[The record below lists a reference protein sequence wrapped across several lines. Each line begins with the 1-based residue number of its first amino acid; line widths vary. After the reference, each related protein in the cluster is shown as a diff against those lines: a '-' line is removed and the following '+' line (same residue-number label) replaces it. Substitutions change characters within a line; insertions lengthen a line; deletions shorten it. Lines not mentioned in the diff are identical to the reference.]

1 MPKSTEH
8 WLELLYN
15 QAIIDYALMLAD
27 HALSDVNIDPSTN
40 AQTVIDYAHHEIH
53 DGEFFHIV
61 YEGQTTNTGEM
72 IAIAFYTPNTTK
84 WLHLTARISVGS
96 LTRAVL
102 LESPSIDLDEGT
114 NLAVWNR
121 NRMKKATLSGV
132 LNLNTVQTANM
143 ATSYTA
149 TQAVGA
155 NITISA
161 ATIMDSFTLGAPG
174 ANPARS
180 GIGGTTRE
188 EQEWVLEQGQ
198 QYALVGI
205 AGTNDDNAMT
215 LVMNFYEHTDK
226 A

>member
-8 WLELLYN
+8 LLQLLYN
-15 QAIIDYALMLAD
+15 QAIIDYTRMGI
-27 HALSDVNIDPSTN
+27 NIDPSTN
-40 AQTVIDYAHHEIH
+40 AQTTIEYPHHEIH
-53 DGEFFHIV
+53 DGESFHIV
-61 YEGQTTNTGEM
+61 YEAQTTNTGEM

-132 LNLNTVQTANM
+132 LSLNAVQVQNM
-143 ATSYTA
+143 ATSFTA
-149 TQAVGA
+149 AQALNA
-155 NITISA
+155 NITVSA
-161 ATIMDSFTLGAPG
+161 ATIMDSFTLGSPG
-174 ANPARS
+174 ANPAKG
-180 GIGGTTRE
+180 GIGGETRATE
-188 EQEWVLEQGQ
+188 EWVLEQGQ

-205 AGTNDDNAMT
+205 AGSDDDNAMT
-215 LVMNFYEHTDK
+215 LVMDWYEHQDK